1 MNDSAWEKDN
11 ISTRDGHDDAVKYY
25 KKDFWSEENLKFTRP
40 HFRLQRSALVIN
52 KLMHGK
58 ECDLL
63 DVGCGPGT
71 LMRLLD
77 NNIHYHGI
85 DIAIQDPAPN
95 FIEADLL
102 QGPIKFGDKQ
112 FDIIVAQG
120 LFEYLGEFQAR
131 KFDEIRQ
138 LLRPGGKFVLTYQ
151 NFGHRKKSIYWP
163 YSNVQPLSDF
173 RKSLEGYFRIDRS
186 FPVAHNWNHGSPQR
200 RWLQVMEM
208 HVNLNIPVIS
218 PVLGTEY
225 FFICSP
231 LAARQVRG

>member
-1 MNDSAWEKDN
+1 M
-11 ISTRDGHDDAVKYY
+11 
-25 KKDFWSEENLKFTRP
+25 
-40 HFRLQRSALVIN
+40 
-52 KLMHGK
+52 
-58 ECDLL
+58 
-63 DVGCGPGT
+63 GCGPGT

-77 NNIHYHGI
+77 NNIHYYGI
-85 DIAIQDPAPN
+85 DIAIQEPAPN

-131 KFDEIRQ
+131 KFAEIRQ
-138 LLRPGGKFVLTYQ
+138 LLRPGGSVRPRRTKISGTARSQ
-151 NFGHRKKSIYWP
+151 IYWP
-163 YSNVQPLSDF
+163 YSNMQPISDF
-173 RKSLEGYFRIDRS
+173 RESLERYFRIDRS

-208 HVNLNIPVIS
+208 HVNLNVPMIS

-231 LAARQVRG
+231 RAARQVRG